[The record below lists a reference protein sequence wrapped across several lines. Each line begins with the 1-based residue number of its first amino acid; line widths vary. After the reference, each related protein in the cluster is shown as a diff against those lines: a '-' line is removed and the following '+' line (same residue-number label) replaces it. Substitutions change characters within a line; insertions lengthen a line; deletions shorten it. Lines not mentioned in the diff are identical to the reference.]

1 MIDGIT
7 VMMLTDQ
14 LKLIHKQVKRGDEC
28 SSIAVPGHLRN
39 LSIEARGFAD
49 AVANYIP
56 SGPADAYLNASKGG
70 P

>member
-14 LKLIHKQVKRGDEC
+14 LRLIRKQVKRGDEC
-28 SSIAVPGHLRN
+28 STDAVPRHLLALVR
-39 LSIEARGFAD
+39 EARAFDTTVTNALGE
-49 AVANYIP
+49 
-56 SGPADAYLNASKGG
+56 PADEYSNASKGG